1 MSLVSSYAENVCA
14 VYTTL
19 FEGDHNIVGV
29 VAYLAL
35 L

>member
-1 MSLVSSYAENVCA
+1 MSLVSSYEENVRA

-19 FEGDHNIVGV
+19 FDGGHNIVGV